1 MNSEG
6 VNEGV
11 LIKIFMWWW
20 KISKMDK
27 KKIKYEEVWSI
38 CYEICLNNFILFIF

>member
-20 KISKMDK
+20 IISKMDK
-27 KKIKYEEVWSI
+27 KKLNMKRCEV
-38 CYEICLNNFILFIF
+38 FVMKFV